1 MFWKV
6 CDMKNI
12 IIEGADGSGKST
24 LAKILAEKYG
34 MTIFHSGGQKE
45 LTNTDEYFKMFKSSE
60 NMIFDRA
67 QWFSEFVYPTIF
79 NRVPAKPLMDFILNY
94 WNTKQTVIFCVGKGD
109 VDVSFKPHKS
119 KEALETVLQ
128 NREMIYNEYYKLIDF
143 IFNTKNRIDFFVYDF
158 TKDSLD
164 DVFNFIEISNLKG

>member
-1 MFWKV
+1 MR
-6 CDMKNI
+6 NI

-45 LTNTDEYFKMFKSSE
+45 LKNVDEYFEMFKSSE
-60 NMIFDRA
+60 NMIFDRI
-67 QWFSEFVYPTIF
+67 QWFSEFVYPTVF
-79 NRVPAKPLMDFILNY
+79 NRVPAKPLTEFTLNY
-94 WNTKQTVIFCVGKGD
+94 WNVKQTVIFCIGKGD
-109 VDVSFKPHKS
+109 VDTSFKPHKS

-128 NREMIYNEYYKLIDF
+128 NR
-143 IFNTKNRIDFFVYDF
+143 DF

-164 DVFNFIEISNLKG
+164 GVFDFIETV